1 MKNRLDVKKHFVVLF
16 FLTAIVLSGCE
27 SKTEKTEQKKEPVQD
42 TKTEKLVPEKQEKE
56 TINEQTPPVEEKK
69 ISVPDIKGTYSG
81 TFDEH
86 PTVLKITEQTDSSFS
101 GKITINYRQV
111 INQEVKGSFNPTTL
125 KISMKD
131 QLHSRYQGKYK
142 GILSKEGK
150 NISGTFTMDLDG
162 KQFSFHLNKK

>member
-1 MKNRLDVKKHFVVLF
+1 MKNRLDVKKYFVVLI

-27 SKTEKTEQKKEPVQD
+27 SKTEKTEQQKEPVKD
-42 TKTEKLVPEKQEKE
+42 VKTEKVVPETQEKE
-56 TINEQTPPVEEKK
+56 TISEQTPPVEEKK
-69 ISVPDIKGTYSG
+69 VSIPDIKGTYSG
-81 TFDEH
+81 TFDQR
-86 PTVLKITEQTDSSFS
+86 PTVLEITAQTDSSFS

-111 INQEVKGSFNPTTL
+111 INQDVKGSFSPATL

-142 GILSKEGK
+142 GTISKDGK

-162 KQFSFHLNKK
+162 KQFSFNLNKN